1 MRRVLLMFLLV
12 LLPFQYVWA
21 AAAPYC
27 QHEQTAAQHVGHHE
41 HKHQRSAKAGSTAG
55 EPADAGQLSAS
66 LDDDCGYCQQ
76 SASKPI
82 LSGVSGLVIA
92 GGLPLQ
98 PRASPALPS
107 RDPDRVERPNWRRL
121 V

>member
-27 QHEQTAAQHVGHHE
+27 QHEQAAAQHVGHHE
-41 HKHQRSAKAGSTAG
+41 HKHQRSAKSSAG
-55 EPADAGQLSAS
+55 EPAKASGQLSAS

-82 LSGVSGLVIA
+82 FSGVSGLVIA

-98 PRASPALPS
+98 PLASPALPS